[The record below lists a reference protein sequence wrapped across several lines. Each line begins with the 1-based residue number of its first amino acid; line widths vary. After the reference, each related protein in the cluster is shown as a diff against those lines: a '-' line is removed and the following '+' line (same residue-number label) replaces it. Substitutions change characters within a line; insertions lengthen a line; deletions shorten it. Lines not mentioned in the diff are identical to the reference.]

1 MRSLRR
7 VAITGVERYGT
18 NEPFAASMC
27 TNEPF
32 LSEGDRSADPFTVSI
47 VVPVRDEEAGI
58 ERTLRAL
65 RAAFGDCELI
75 VVDGGSHDATVA
87 RAAPLATVLHADGG
101 RGPQLNAGAAA
112 AHGEVLWFVHADAE
126 LDPGALP
133 ALRAVLADPW
143 VVGGGCRLRFDRTGP
158 VLRWLQWTSNLRA
171 RHLHWIFGDQAMF
184 VRRSTFE
191 EVGGFPE
198 IPIMED
204 LEMSRR
210 LARRGR
216 LAVLPTPC
224 TASARRL
231 VEQGPAR
238 MLVLM
243 QLYKLQYFLGV
254 DPDTIR
260 RRYESRRR

>member
-1 MRSLRR
+1 
-7 VAITGVERYGT
+7 VAAAVHGEGLGT
-18 NEPFAASMC
+18 KKPFARERAR
-27 TNEPF
+27 P
-32 LSEGDRSADPFTVSI
+32 ADELTVSI
-47 VVPVRDEEAGI
+47 IVPVRDEEAGI

-65 RAAFGDCELI
+65 SAAFGDCELI
-75 VVDGGSHDATVA
+75 VVDGGSRDATVA
-87 RAAPLATVLHADGG
+87 RARPHATVLHADGG

-112 AHGEVLWFVHADAE
+112 AHGDVLWFVHADAE

-133 ALRAVLADPW
+133 ALRAALADPR

-171 RHLHWIFGDQAMF
+171 RYLHWIFGDQAMF
-184 VRRSTFE
+184 VRRDAFDA
-191 EVGGFPE
+191 VGGFPG

-204 LEMSRR
+204 LELSRR

-254 DPDTIR
+254 EPDTIR